1 MSDIISFPQL
11 TSNTNS
17 RAVCGIRKKTLIIN
31 LPGSKKAVEE
41 CFDAISDIIPHA
53 SQIIVGQTQEVKKT
67 HEVLQGSSAQPI
79 QGTTSGAYGKFVSNV
94 HICPHKTGTGASD
107 DRNSIFPMVDVKD
120 ALQMILSKLTNCQ
133 AFASVESAVN
143 IPPFRASIKDGYAMK
158 STGGTGVKKV
168 IAYVA
173 AGDSVNGKSRLT

>member
-1 MSDIISFPQL
+1 M
-11 TSNTNS
+11 
-17 RAVCGIRKKTLIIN
+17 
-31 LPGSKKAVEE
+31 EE

-53 SQIIVGQTQEVKKT
+53 SQLIVGQTQEVKDT
-67 HEVLQGSSAQPI
+67 HRVLHASSAQPM
-79 QGTTSGAYGKFVSNV
+79 QGTVSGRASKFVSSG
-94 HICPHKTGTGASD
+94 HICPHKTGTGAPD

-120 ALQMILSKLTNCQ
+120 ALQMILSKLNNCQ

-173 AGDSVNGKSRLT
+173 AGDSVNGKFRLS